1 MAAEFEVQF
10 SRGVILKD
18 RAFTGGPR
26 DLPKQG
32 YCAGRSLA
40 PPETR
45 LRSGTPDE
53 GAEKLLLPHDAASAA
68 QSRDSFC
75 IRAAPLKR
83 CPDTKLTAQREAAPF
98 QNRAAV

>member
-45 LRSGTPDE
+45 LRSGRPTRVLKNSSCPTM
-53 GAEKLLLPHDAASAA
+53 PHQRLKAAIHFAFV
-68 QSRDSFC
+68 RH
-75 IRAAPLKR
+75 R
-83 CPDTKLTAQREAAPF
+83 
-98 QNRAAV
+98 